1 VGYKN
6 KTTTKPVLFARDL
19 FAIANDILS
28 DFSYGEREVEINKK
42 YRHLGWDNFWDGKE
56 WWVETPA
63 Q

>member
-1 VGYKN
+1 M
-6 KTTTKPVLFARDL
+6 LFARDL